1 MWWSWSSQL
10 LYESSVEPL
19 SVALPTNTDL
29 NFYSGKFRYRDTDRV
44 LLLEILQIKTLVGCT
59 EELQQPAGSCVCCL
73 LSADCDVTT
82 QTGQIGLLSNQL
94 ENMGNS
100 SSGETERYG
109 RDQIHLFYPVLPHL
123 SDSDQVYKTLYKRWE
138 LPGEYLNYCWI
149 LPTRIN

>member
-1 MWWSWSSQL
+1 MH
-10 LYESSVEPL
+10 
-19 SVALPTNTDL
+19 PTSDL

-123 SDSDQVYKTLYKRWE
+123 SDSDQVYKTLYKR
-138 LPGEYLNYCWI
+138 
-149 LPTRIN
+149 